1 VSAADIESVNVGSAT
16 AVISILVTGLVFV
29 AYGLRR
35 RLLGGASNADV
46 AAAQRNFLV
55 SNWSEVEA
63 AAARSG
69 MNADEIAE
77 VRKRLIGA

>member
-1 VSAADIESVNVGSAT
+1 VNVGLAT
-16 AVISILVTGLVFV
+16 AVISIVVTVLVFV

-35 RLLGGASNADV
+35 RLLGGASSGDV
-46 AAAQRNFLV
+46 AAAQRNFMV

-63 AAARSG
+63 VAARSG
-69 MNADEIAE
+69 MSADEIAE

>member
-1 VSAADIESVNVGSAT
+1 VNVGLAT
-16 AVISILVTGLVFV
+16 AVISILVTGFVFL

-35 RLLGGASNADV
+35 RLLGGASSGDV
-46 AAAQRNFLV
+46 AAAQRNFMV

-69 MNADEIAE
+69 MSSDEIAE
-77 VRKRLIGA
+77 VRKRLLGA